1 MADDIYAKFGSIKG
15 ESTDEKYADQCS
27 LDSITHALDNQ
38 SSGDRS
44 TGGGGAK
51 SIATHKEIVFT
62 KKFDAASAGLVKA
75 CLTGEHMDI
84 EISFCRQSGNDK
96 QEFLKYELTD
106 AYISGLSHD
115 SSKEEDGG
123 VVEVGRINYGTIKW
137 TYDKTDSKGK
147 SQGKME
153 ASWNRVTNT
162 DKV

>member
-15 ESTDEKYADQCS
+15 ESTDDKYKDQSS
-27 LDSITHALDNQ
+27 LDSIAHNLTNQ

-51 SIATHKEIVFT
+51 SIATHGEVTFT
-62 KKFDAASAGLVKA
+62 KNFDAASPGLIKA

-84 EISFCRQSGNDK
+84 EISLCRQSGSDK
-96 QEFLKYELTD
+96 QEFLKYEFTD
-106 AYISGLSHD
+106 AYISALDHNSLGG
-115 SSKEEDGG
+115 DGG
-123 VVEVGRINYGTIKW
+123 VGEVGTINYGTIKW

-147 SQGKME
+147 SKGKME
-153 ASWNRVTNT
+153 ASWNRVDNT

>member
-15 ESTDEKYADQCS
+15 ESTDKKYKDQSS
-27 LDSITHALDNQ
+27 LDSIEHELENQ

-51 SIATHKEIVFT
+51 SIATHKEITFR
-62 KKFDAASAGLVKA
+62 KKFDAASPGLIKA

-84 EISFCRQSGNDK
+84 EIALCRQSGNDK
-96 QEFLKYELTD
+96 QEFLKYEFKD
-106 AYISGLSHD
+106 AYISGLTHD
-115 SSKEEDGG
+115 SRVEDGG
-123 VVEVGRINYGTIKW
+123 MIEMGKINYGTIKW

-147 SQGKME
+147 SKGKME
-153 ASWNRVTNT
+153 ASWNRVDNT